1 MNTIKTMR
9 AILAICLICIAFYS
23 CREKLTPLQYAVYME
38 DPENGL
44 KVTRNVNGFD
54 FILQYEPIDYKIV
67 KAYRGKIISS
77 SVLQEERMNYD
88 SLQYYVLK
96 IKGSSSD
103 LLKQDVADEAAYYAR
118 LQYLSA
124 AVQQDLYVIEGK
136 DSLACV
142 LSHFERDY
150 SLSPYVTL
158 VLGFEEKKCGDENIA
173 DKVFVYDDHA
183 FGNGIVKIQVKSDD
197 IKNIPALITE

>member
-1 MNTIKTMR
+1 
-9 AILAICLICIAFYS
+9 
-23 CREKLTPLQYAVYME
+23 ME